1 MDLFSSSPAI
11 PLSPSTLVA
20 QTISQCPAKGV
31 ISIGF
36 DLSNKTFAG
45 PSIQVGELGTAGLA
59 WTQTLILLPSQMEA
73 SEVQMGALEPVAL
86 GGSLD
91 FQAVPTWVGL
101 LTSRSLRLL
110 LCQVGHRRVPRES
123 WL

>member
-59 WTQTLILLPSQMEA
+59 VDADIDLAAFPNGGLRGADGSFGACGPGGGA
-73 SEVQMGALEPVAL
+73 SI
-86 GGSLD
+86 
-91 FQAVPTWVGL
+91 
-101 LTSRSLRLL
+101 SR
-110 LCQVGHRRVPRES
+110 LCQPG
-123 WL
+123 